1 VKAALAQGAPP
12 YSDDELGQ
20 LAQHCTEREDA
31 ARKVE
36 RTMRKVGAAL
46 MLADH
51 IGERYDAIVTGRS
64 SSGTYVRLL
73 HPPAEGRVVR
83 GEKGMDVG
91 DRVKVKLIGTDAE
104 KGWIDF
110 EGVTSGK

>member
-1 VKAALAQGAPP
+1 
-12 YSDDELGQ
+12 
-20 LAQHCTEREDA
+20 
-31 ARKVE
+31 
-36 RTMRKVGAAL
+36 MRKVGAAL

-51 IGERYDAIVTGRS
+51 IGDTYDAIVTGRS
-64 SSGTYVRLL
+64 ASGTYVRLL

-91 DRVKVKLIGTDAE
+91 DRVKVRLVGTDAT

-110 EGVTSGK
+110 QGVQR